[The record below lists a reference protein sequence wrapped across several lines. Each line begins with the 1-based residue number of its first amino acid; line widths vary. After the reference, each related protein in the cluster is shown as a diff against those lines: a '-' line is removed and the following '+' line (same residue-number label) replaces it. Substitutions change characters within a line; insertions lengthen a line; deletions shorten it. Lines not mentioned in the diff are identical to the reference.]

1 MSIPEVCAFISSGV
15 IIIVP
20 PKSKRFENEANVTLL
35 SLYPVNCTQALDNS
49 MFRNIAAELRN
60 AGQELLLL
68 ISGDVSNVLHVGVRW
83 EAGWE
88 SGWGWMG
95 WRTEFAWGLGRRWMH
110 RWGVGEVLYR
120 GL

>member
-68 ISGDVSNVLHVGVRW
+68 ISGDTDVSNVGGRW

-88 SGWGWMG
+88 SGWDRGLEGGAWMG
-95 WRTEFAWGLGRRWMH
+95 WRT
-110 RWGVGEVLYR
+110 
-120 GL
+120 

>member
-1 MSIPEVCAFISSGV
+1 MSIAEVCAFISSGV

-49 MFRNIAAELRN
+49 MFRNIAGKVRN
-60 AGQELLLL
+60 AGQELLIL
-68 ISGDVSNVLHVGVRW
+68 ISGDTDVSNVLHVGVRW

-88 SGWGWMG
+88 SGWGWMD
-95 WRTEFAWGLGRRWMH
+95 FAWGLGRRWMH
-110 RWGVGEVLYR
+110 RWGVGEVLCG